1 MKKYILFLIVALFE
15 CMGNMFAADGITATD
30 IVIPQGGSAVLKI
43 QLNSTDQRY
52 GGFQFDITLPQG
64 ISMVKMEKAERLPNN
79 FLVNRNLTNQATNI
93 YTFAGMSMEGKNLEG
108 ESGAILYL
116 TLAADAQLEEG
127 ATMTATLGGDE
138 YVISTYPDLQQVFP
152 ESTQFTITI
161 GAHADSRMILDE
173 TSTVMPEAAMGV
185 DVRVKRTLT
194 ANVWNTIV
202 LPFAMTSQQMTE
214 AFGDGVSLADF
225 TGYEIDEDENGNI
238 TGITVQFQ
246 SVNALEANHPYI
258 IKVKENVSEFTVD
271 GVDIDPEDEPTNAV
285 VKRTKK
291 QWSEMVGTY
300 VANTVVDGDMLFI
313 NGNKFWYS
321 MGQTVMMGYRAY
333 FDFYD
338 VLTSVEN
345 ADAKVTFEVNGE
357 TTGITGVADPHYL
370 EGEVYNVQG
379 LHMGKDADMN
389 RLSKGVYVVNGKK
402 VTVK

>member
-30 IVIPQGGSAVLKI
+30 IVIPQGGSAVLEI
-43 QLNSTDQRY
+43 QLNSTDLRY

-64 ISMVKMEKAERLPNN
+64 ISMVKMEKAERLPEN
-79 FLVNRNLTNQATNI
+79 FFVNWALTNQATNT

-138 YVISTYPDLQQVFP
+138 NVISTYPDLQQVFP

-185 DVRVKRTLT
+185 DVHVKRTLT

-202 LPFAMTSQQMTE
+202 LPFPMTSQQVGE
-214 AFGDGVSLADF
+214 AFGDGVQLADF
-225 TGYEIDEDENGNI
+225 TGSEIDEDENGDI
-238 TGITVQFQ
+238 TGIAVQFQ
-246 SVNALEANHPYI
+246 SVNAIEANHPYI
-258 IKVKENVSEFTVD
+258 IKVKEPISEFTVD

-285 VKRTKK
+285 IKRTKK
-291 QWSEMVGTY
+291 QWSEMIGTY
-300 VANTVVDGDMLFI
+300 VANTVVEDDMLFL

-321 MGQTVMMGYRAY
+321 TGQTVMMGYRAY

-357 TTGITGVADPHYL
+357 TTDITGVAAPHL

-379 LHMGKDADMN
+379 LHMGKDADMK
-389 RLSKGVYVVNGKK
+389 RLPKGVYIVNGKK